1 MLKLNKPTEKPIIT
15 ESAFVAG
22 ANDKPGKR
30 KTDMINF
37 RASPH
42 FHEIIGTELERTGQ
56 DRTTILRAALLAYDE
71 LPQSERDRLLL
82 ASSKY

>member
-1 MLKLNKPTEKPIIT
+1 M
-15 ESAFVAG
+15 
-22 ANDKPGKR
+22 
-30 KTDMINF
+30 NF
-37 RASPH
+37 RASDH
-42 FHEIIGTELERTGQ
+42 FHEIIGAELERTGQ

>member
-1 MLKLNKPTEKPIIT
+1 M
-15 ESAFVAG
+15 
-22 ANDKPGKR
+22 
-30 KTDMINF
+30 NF
-37 RASPH
+37 RASDH
-42 FHEIIGTELERTGQ
+42 FHEIISAELERTGQ